1 MFERKIELRETVYYD
16 CSVDPEHRHKGEDAA
31 RRCFDRN
38 QNKGPKKDHIE
49 RNIRIMEAYITG
61 DETPQEIAERFGISR
76 SRTDQIAA
84 QGLSRLRKWLYVQ
97 QNSRKQEILMNLRDI
112 PGSLAEASYFKLWL
126 REYLDTHQMF

>member
-61 DETPQEIAERFGISR
+61 DETPQEIAERTSR
-76 SRTDQIAA
+76 RAPRGA
-84 QGLSRLRKWLYVQ
+84 
-97 QNSRKQEILMNLRDI
+97 
-112 PGSLAEASYFKLWL
+112 LARRQCDSGVGCE
-126 REYLDTHQMF
+126 